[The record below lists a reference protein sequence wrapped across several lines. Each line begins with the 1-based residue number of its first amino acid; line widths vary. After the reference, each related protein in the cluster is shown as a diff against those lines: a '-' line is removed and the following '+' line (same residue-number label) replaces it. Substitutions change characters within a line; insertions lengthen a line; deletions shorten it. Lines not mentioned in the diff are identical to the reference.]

1 MRCLFLSLLFL
12 FSLLSSGQTPHHPQY
27 YKFRVYLKEKGNSSH
42 SLDNPDTFLSE
53 RAIERKKKE
62 KVEIDE
68 ADLPISRDFFTL
80 VERAGGKVVAHSKW
94 FNTLVVEVNDSLGI
108 GNIESLSFVDSV
120 KYIWR
125 GNKLAEEEIGRAS
138 CRERV

>member
-108 GNIESLSFVDSV
+108 GNIE
-120 KYIWR
+120 
-125 GNKLAEEEIGRAS
+125 
-138 CRERV
+138 